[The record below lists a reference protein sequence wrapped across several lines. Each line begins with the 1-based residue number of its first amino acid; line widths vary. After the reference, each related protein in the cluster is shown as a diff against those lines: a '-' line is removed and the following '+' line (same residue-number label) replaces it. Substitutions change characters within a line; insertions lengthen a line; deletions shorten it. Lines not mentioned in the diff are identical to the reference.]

1 MKILKKKNINVWIL
15 RFLFCVSVILIYQI
29 VVNFNVILEVFKKI
43 CNILKPF
50 IIGAVIAFLFFPIC
64 KKVENLFIKTEK
76 EFFVKRARTFA
87 TLIVIF
93 CTVFLVCY
101 LIFKLVP
108 MLYEA
113 LLKFTEDIS
122 SNFSNKYEELE
133 NRVKDVEVLNL
144 ILKELKNQLSFD
156 NLTKMLVSLNY
167 RAYFEGIANLIFKI
181 FNLFIGI
188 MISIYILLDR
198 YYIKKAVL
206 RFFNV
211 TLKKEKTNRIFRAL
225 NKIKTI
231 IYTFI
236 FGQIIDAFIV
246 GCTLGIVFSLLK
258 IKNSLIFAVIYFVF
272 AMIPYFGSI
281 IAVILISLFSYVVG
295 NFNEFLTCSIT
306 SIVLQ
311 QVDSNLINPKIVGQI
326 VGVKPL
332 YVILGI
338 TLFGGVFGF
347 VGLFFGPPLMAV
359 CLEVLDDF
367 IKEKES
373 RNLDEVLDFKD
384 GNININFRKFK
395 NER

>member
-1 MKILKKKNINVWIL
+1 MKKNNINVWII
-15 RFLFCVSVILIYQI
+15 RFLFCLSVILIYQI
-29 VVNFNVILEVFKKI
+29 IVNFNVILEVFKKI

-64 KKVENLFIKTEK
+64 KKLESLFLKTK
-76 EFFVKRARTFA
+76 KPFIIKRARTLA
-87 TLIVIF
+87 TLIVVL
-93 CTVFLVCY
+93 CTVFFVAY

-122 SNFSNKYEELE
+122 NNFSEKYDELE
-133 NRVKDVEVLNL
+133 KRVQDVEILNL
-144 ILKELKNQLSFD
+144 ILKQLKKQLSFD
-156 NLTKMLVSLNY
+156 NLTKTIVSLNY

-181 FNLFIGI
+181 FSLFIGV

-198 YYIKKAVL
+198 YNIKKATF
-206 RFFNV
+206 RFLNV
-211 TLKKEKTNRIFRAL
+211 TLKEEKTKRIVRACS
-225 NKIKTI
+225 KIKTI

-236 FGQIIDAFIV
+236 FGQIIDAFIAA
-246 GCTLGIVFSLLK
+246 CSLGIIFSMLK
-258 IKNSLIFAVIYFVF
+258 IKNSLIFAAIYFVF

-281 IAVILISLFSYVVG
+281 IAVVLVSLFSYVVG
-295 NFNEFLTCSIT
+295 DFNEFLTCFIV

-311 QVDSNLINPKIVGQI
+311 QVDSNFINPKIVGQI

-338 TLFGGVFGF
+338 TLFGGIFGF

-367 IKEKES
+367 IKEKE
-373 RNLDEVLDFKD
+373 NKKLDEDLNLKSVEN
-384 GNININFRKFK
+384 G
-395 NER
+395 

>member
-1 MKILKKKNINVWIL
+1 MKKKNINVWIL

-50 IIGAVIAFLFFPIC
+50 IIGAIIAFLFFPIC
-64 KKVENLFIKTEK
+64 RKVENLFIKTEK

-87 TLIVIF
+87 TLIVVF
-93 CTVFLVCY
+93 CIVFFVCY

-108 MLYEA
+108 ILYEA

-167 RAYFEGIANLIFKI
+167 KAYFEGIANLIFKI

-211 TLKKEKTNRIFRAL
+211 TLKKEKSNRIFRAL

-246 GCTLGIVFSLLK
+246 GCSLGIVFSLLK

-373 RNLDEVLDFKD
+373 KNLDEVLDFKD
-384 GNININFRKFK
+384 GNININSRKLK